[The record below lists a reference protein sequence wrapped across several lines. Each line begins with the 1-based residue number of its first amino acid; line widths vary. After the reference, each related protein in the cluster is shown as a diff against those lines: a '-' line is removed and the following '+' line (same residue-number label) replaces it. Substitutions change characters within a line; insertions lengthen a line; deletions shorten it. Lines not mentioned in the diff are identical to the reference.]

1 MDSLDY
7 HGFDNTGILKLHES
21 IVDTIVINY
30 LIVISSMNSGF

>member
-7 HGFDNTGILKLHES
+7 HGFDNTGILKFHGS
-21 IVDTIVINY
+21 IVDTILINY